1 MFKVQKFQ
9 STGFQIY
16 SNQKEIKYIS
26 PSNIRSESVLK
37 LAHPSYIM
45 YSIFLPSSHPWHFIG
60 LSLLGLLKVLLTRIS
75 SLRCLRI
82 KGAFSG
88 AREFEKVVSS
98 YRWTPTSIAKYI
110 LIPYTPKRCD

>member
-37 LAHPSYIM
+37 LAHPSYNECTPFF
-45 YSIFLPSSHPWHFIG
+45 SRP
-60 LSLLGLLKVLLTRIS
+60 LT
-75 SLRCLRI
+75 
-82 KGAFSG
+82 
-88 AREFEKVVSS
+88 
-98 YRWTPTSIAKYI
+98 PDI
-110 LIPYTPKRCD
+110 L

>member
-60 LSLLGLLKVLLTRIS
+60 LSSPQVTQGS
-75 SLRCLRI
+75 
-82 KGAFSG
+82 A
-88 AREFEKVVSS
+88 
-98 YRWTPTSIAKYI
+98 
-110 LIPYTPKRCD
+110 YTYF